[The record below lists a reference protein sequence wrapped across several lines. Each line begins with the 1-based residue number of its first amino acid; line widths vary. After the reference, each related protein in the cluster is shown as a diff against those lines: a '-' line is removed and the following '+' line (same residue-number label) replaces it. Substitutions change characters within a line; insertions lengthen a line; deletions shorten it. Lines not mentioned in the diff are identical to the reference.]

1 MTHPQMTRRYGFT
14 LIEILVVIAII
25 AVLAGILLPALS
37 SVQNAAKKTQSESL
51 MQAFARAC
59 DEFALDHGR
68 YPGLLPDSAVDGV
81 KITSMQNAL
90 LELMGGARAKNNN
103 SPQSVIDEFDA
114 FSNSASI
121 STEPDEGIVDP
132 ATNVTWHI
140 AFNEQRF
147 GEGPWVQGRAYEPY
161 FSPKSSDIQYTS
173 PDFSDSNIWNTFQ
186 FPALIDSWET
196 PIMYFRAIRKNG
208 PILDYAPNYGEGADH
223 ENQLSQFDLPGVADH
238 FDPLNAANSILSS
251 LSNGYD
257 ISDDQDA
264 VAWLTIALAHPS
276 FWESDTTFSN
286 GTAWGGTRGRYMLI
300 SAGQDKIYFENANEL
315 VHENQ
320 DAEDL
325 LLNPQSGE
333 VTPKMIET
341 FNDVIVYG
349 GA

>member
-1 MTHPQMTRRYGFT
+1 MTNPKTTRQLGFT

-68 YPGLLPDSAVDGV
+68 YPGLLPDSAVDGTT
-81 KITSMQNAL
+81 ITSMQNAL
-90 LELMGGARAKNNN
+90 LELMGGGRAKNNN

-114 FSNSASI
+114 FANTASV
-121 STEPDEGIVDP
+121 STEPDDGIVDP
-132 ATNVTWHI
+132 ATNITWHV

-147 GEGPWVQGRAYEPY
+147 GEGPWIQGRAYEPY
-161 FSPKSSDIQYTS
+161 FSPKSNDIKYTS
-173 PDFSDSNIWNTFQ
+173 PDFSDSNIWNIFE

-208 PILDYAPNYGEGADH
+208 PILDHANNYQSNDGE
-223 ENQLSQFDLPGVADH
+223 LPQFELPGLNDH
-238 FDPLNAANSILSS
+238 FDNLNTANSILTS
-251 LSNGYD
+251 LQDGYD
-257 ISDDQDA
+257 VNDDQDA

-276 FWESDTTFSN
+276 FWETDTSFEN
-286 GTAWGGTRGRYMLI
+286 GTAWGGTRGRYMLL
-300 SAGQDKIYFENANEL
+300 SAGQDKIYFEVANEQ
-315 VHENQ
+315 VHE
-320 DAEDL
+320 DHSADEPL
-325 LLNPQSGE
+325 LSPQNGE
-333 VTPKMIET
+333 VTPEIIET
-341 FNDVIVYG
+341 FDDVIVYG